1 MTTPLRLLSRIR
13 FRLLAFNALLVFL
26 PAGGMLFLDTYE
38 KQLLSDQ
45 ERSMVEQ
52 GRVLAA
58 ALSGRGALRA
68 EDVTHTLMQLRQRS
82 GARIRVVGDDHL
94 LLADSS
100 TLGPRRE
107 PDLDERSAISSDAFE
122 SWLYRTGSLPIR
134 LYREWFVPPRPPHG
148 SADIYASGRPVDGS
162 EVRAALAGRYGAATR
177 ISSGGQRSVTLYS
190 AIPIRNA
197 GAVVGAVLI
206 SQSTYRIL
214 QALYEVR
221 AGVFRVFLASLAA
234 AIVLSLLVSH
244 TIARPLVRLRNQAGA
259 MIDRRGRLTG
269 RFEAPER
276 RDEIGDLARTLELL
290 RRRLED
296 HIVEVESFAGDVSHE
311 FRNPLA
317 SIRTAADMLLEV
329 EGGEERKRFVE
340 IVQREVARM
349 ERMLSAV
356 REIGRLDARAEV
368 EDGEPVELSQLLEAI
383 VEAHRLRGGGAVGI
397 RSRAG
402 ELWVFGSPERL
413 AQAFVNVLDNAASF
427 SSPGAPIEIEV
438 ARRHS
443 AAVVRVLDR
452 GPGIP
457 ETDRER
463 IFDRF
468 FSYRAQSDS
477 APPHDGLGLAIAKA
491 IVENA
496 GGSIRASDRI
506 GGGACFEIRLPLD
519 PGRSPAGA

>member
-1 MTTPLRLLSRIR
+1 MSTPLRLLSRIR

-68 EDVTHTLMQLRQRS
+68 DDVTHTLIQLRQRS
-82 GARIRVVGDDHL
+82 GTRIRVVRGDHA

-100 TLGPRRE
+100 QLGPRRE
-107 PDLDERSAISSDAFE
+107 ASIEKDSPADDAFE
-122 SWLYRTGSLPIR
+122 TWLYRAGSLPIR
-134 LYREWFVPPRPPHG
+134 LYRKWLVPPRPSHE
-148 SADIYASGRPVDGS
+148 SADVYASGQPIDGS

-190 AIPIRNA
+190 AIPIRND

-259 MIDRRGRLTG
+259 MIDRRGRLRG
-269 RFEAPER
+269 RFEAPKR

-296 HIVEVESFAGDVSHE
+296 HIVDVESFAGDVSHE

-317 SIRTAADMLLEV
+317 SIRTAADVLLEV
-329 EGGEERKRFVE
+329 ESDEERKHFVE

-356 REIGRLDARAEV
+356 REIGRLDARSEV
-368 EDGEPVELSQLLEAI
+368 EDGEPVELSSLLQGI
-383 VEAHRLRGGGAVGI
+383 VEAHRLRGGEPAGI
-397 RSRAG
+397 EASA
-402 ELWVFGSPERL
+402 EPLWVFGSPERL
-413 AQAFVNVLDNAASF
+413 AQAFANVLDNAASF
-427 SSPGAPIEIEV
+427 SRPGSPVEIDLV
-438 ARRHS
+438 RRRS
-443 AAVVRVLDR
+443 KAVVRVLDR

-457 ETDRER
+457 EAHRER

-468 FSYRAQSDS
+468 FSYRAKADP
-477 APPHDGLGLAIAKA
+477 AHPHDGLGLAIVKA
-491 IVENA
+491 IIENA

-506 GGGACFEIRLPLD
+506 GGGACFEIRLPLHAD
-519 PGRSPAGA
+519 RNSLTQ